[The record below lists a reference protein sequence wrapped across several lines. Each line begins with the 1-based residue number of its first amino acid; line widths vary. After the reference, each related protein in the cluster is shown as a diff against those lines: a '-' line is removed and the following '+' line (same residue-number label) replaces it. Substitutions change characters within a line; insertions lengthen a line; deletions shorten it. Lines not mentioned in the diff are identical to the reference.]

1 MSSSATEHHFPLLS
15 SPIKIGPLELKNRIC
30 MPAMHLNFTMGGEVS
45 DTLVDFYAERARGGA
60 ALITVGGCSVDRLG
74 SGPIMIGLHED
85 RFVEGLQRLTGAIHE
100 GGALAV
106 AQLYH
111 AGKYAYSMLTGQQS
125 VSASAVF
132 SALTKE
138 MPRALDLEEIAQV
151 QQAFA
156 DAARRAEQAGFDGVE
171 VLGSAG
177 YLICQFLSPL
187 SNQRDDQ
194 YGGSFENRVRFGRE
208 VIEKVCQAVGSQTAV
223 LVRMAG
229 ADLVPGGLTSED
241 SSRVAKVFEQA
252 GAQAINVTGGW
263 HETRVP
269 QLTMGVP
276 RGAFLHLARRIKEVV
291 SVPVMASNRI
301 PEPRLAE
308 EALQDGMADLINFGR
323 PLIADAFLPQKALDG
338 KPWRIVHCVACNQGC
353 FDHVFNA
360 RPIRCTVNPLAGQEG
375 RLSLEPAATGRKVL
389 VVGGGPAGMMAAI
402 TAARRGHDVTLSER
416 SGRLG
421 GQLLLAGATRD
432 RQEMNTLVADLE
444 QQLEDR
450 AVKVLLNSEVTPVG
464 LEAARPDAVIVAT
477 GAGPAT
483 IDLEGMD
490 LPHVKQA
497 WDLLRDGGAV
507 GQRVVVVGGG
517 PVAVDVARELAQRG
531 TLDAETLRFLLVN
544 EAEDP
549 EVLRQRCLQG
559 THQVTMVEMLSKAG
573 KGIGR
578 STRWT
583 LMQDLKRFG
592 VEVLVSARV
601 ERITTQGVEV
611 QQGDERLTLPADTVV
626 LATGSK
632 AEDSLVGAIKEM
644 VKDVKVVG
652 DAKSPR
658 RAFEALHEGFQ
669 AGLEI

>member
-1 MSSSATEHHFPLLS
+1 MSATDARFPLLS
-15 SPIKIGPLELKNRIC
+15 SPLELGPLKLKNRIC

-45 DTLVDFYAERARGGA
+45 DTLVEFYAERARGGA

-85 RFVEGLQRLTGAIHE
+85 RFIPGLERLTAAIRDN
-100 GGALAV
+100 GSKSV

-111 AGKYAYSMLTGQQS
+111 AGKYAYSMLTGQQA

-138 MPRALDLEEIAQV
+138 MPRALSLDEIGEV

-177 YLICQFLSPL
+177 YLICQFLSPV
-187 SNQRDDQ
+187 SNQREDE

-208 VIEKVCQAVGSQTAV
+208 VMEKVRAAVSDKTAV
-223 LVRMAG
+223 LVRVAG

-241 SSRVAKVFEQA
+241 CSRVARVFQDA
-252 GAQAINVTGGW
+252 GAQAVNVTGGW

-276 RGAFLHLARRIKEVV
+276 RGAFLHLSRRIKEAVT
-291 SVPVMASNRI
+291 VPVMASNRI

-308 EALQDGMADLINFGR
+308 EALEDGMADLINFGR
-323 PLIADAFLPQKALDG
+323 PLIADAFLPQKALEG

-353 FDHVFNA
+353 FDNVFSA
-360 RPIRCTVNPLAGQEG
+360 KPIRCTVNPLAGQEATIEI
-375 RLSLEPAATGRKVL
+375 EPASNGRRVL
-389 VVGGGPAGMMAAI
+389 VVGGGPAGMMAAV

-416 SGRLG
+416 SNRLG
-421 GQLLLAGATRD
+421 GQLLLAGVTRD
-432 RQEMNTLVADLE
+432 RQEMNTLVQDLA
-444 QQLEDR
+444 QQMEDR
-450 AVKVLLNSEVTPVG
+450 AVKVQLNSEVTPLGVKAVRA
-464 LEAARPDAVIVAT
+464 EAVIVAT
-477 GAGPAT
+477 GAGPAPC
-483 IDLEGMD
+483 DLEGAD
-490 LPHVKQA
+490 LPHVQQA
-497 WDLLRDGGAV
+497 WELLRDGGAV

-549 EVLRQRCLQG
+549 DTLRRRCLQG

-583 LMQDLKRFG
+583 LMQDLSRFG
-592 VEVLVSARV
+592 VEVLTSTRV
-601 ERITTQGVEV
+601 QRITDEGVVVLRGE
-611 QQGDERLTLPADTVV
+611 EEETLPADTVV
-626 LATGSK
+626 LAVGSR
-632 AEDSLVGAIKEM
+632 AEDALAAAIEEE
-644 VKDVKVVG
+644 VDDVLVVG

-658 RAFEALHEGFQ
+658 RAFEALHEGFK
-669 AGLEI
+669 AGLQV

>member
-1 MSSSATEHHFPLLS
+1 MSSSDTEPRFPLLS

-30 MPAMHLNFTMGGEVS
+30 MPAMHLNFSMGGEVS
-45 DTLVDFYAERARGGA
+45 ATLVDFYAERARGGV

-85 RFVEGLQRLTGAIHE
+85 RFIDGLSRLAGAIHE
-100 GGALAV
+100 GGSLAV

-132 SALTKE
+132 SKLTKE

-151 QQAFA
+151 QQAFV

-171 VLGSAG
+171 VLGAAG
-177 YLICQFLSPL
+177 YLICQFLSPV

-208 VIEKVCQAVGSQTAV
+208 VIEKVCDAVSDKTAV
-223 LVRMAG
+223 LVRVAG
-229 ADLVPGGLTSED
+229 ADLVPGGLTNED
-241 SSRVAKVFEQA
+241 SARVARVFEEA
-252 GAQAINVTGGW
+252 GAQAVNVTGGW

-276 RGAFLHLARRIKEVV
+276 RGAFLHLARRIKEAVT
-291 SVPVMASNRI
+291 VPVMASNRI

-323 PLIADAFLPQKALDG
+323 PLIADPQLPNKAIGG

-353 FDHVFNA
+353 FDHVFSA

-375 RLSLEPAATGRKVL
+375 TVPVQPAADGRRVL

-402 TAARRGHDVTLSER
+402 TAARRGHDVTLAER

-432 RQEMNTLVADLE
+432 RQEMNTLVADL
-444 QQLEDR
+444 QQQQEDQN
-450 AVKVLLNSEVTPVG
+450 VKVLLNSEVTPVG
-464 LEAARPDAVIVAT
+464 VSAARAEAVIVAT
-477 GAGPAT
+477 GARPAPL
-483 IDLEGMD
+483 DLEGAD
-490 LPHVKQA
+490 LPHVVQA

-507 GQRVVVVGGG
+507 GRRVVVVGGG

-549 EVLRQRCLQG
+549 ATLRQRCLTG

-583 LMQDLKRFG
+583 LIQDLDRFG
-592 VEVLVSARV
+592 VEVLISTRV
-601 ERITTQGVEV
+601 QRITAEGVEV
-611 QQGDERLTLPADTVV
+611 VHGDEDKILPADTVV
-626 LATGSK
+626 LATGS
-632 AEDSLVGAIKEM
+632 AAVDSLVAALGDGVET
-644 VKDVKVVG
+644 VVVG

-658 RAFEALHEGFQ
+658 RAFEALHEGFS